1 MTFLSVL
8 TWISLA
14 AVGYV
19 YLGYPAVLSIL
30 ARFHSRPARQAAIF
44 PSVSLIIAAYNET
57 GVIGRKVANS
67 LALDY
72 PQDKLQ
78 IIVVADGSS
87 DDTAAVVQPYA
98 AQGVL
103 LLHNPE
109 RRGKSAALNRGAAV
123 ATGEILV
130 FSDANA
136 FYLPDALQK
145 LVRNFHDPAVG
156 GVSGRKTIRD
166 SEAAVNQSEGLYW
179 RYESFIKAK
188 ESQVGSTTGVVGE
201 MMAVRRDLFQPI
213 PEHIICDDA
222 YLAYSLLR
230 QGHRVLYEPEAISWE
245 TSAATTQ
252 GEMTRRRNINA
263 GRYQLLFQPR
273 LWPWNNPLAL
283 FQLISHKF
291 LRLLLPFFM
300 ASAFVA
306 NVLTIGIGRRQDGRS
321 RGGSIPRCG
330 SKQDR
335 HLGMPLSSYKA
346 KSPNPPIPAPRP
358 AALYLTLV
366 GQLLF
371 YGLALVGWLAE
382 RSGRRWKLPAVA
394 WYITSSNLASVNG
407 LWRYLNGRQTVLWA
421 KVERGRLPEE
431 ITADTRRG

>member
-1 MTFLSVL
+1 MTILTILTFL
-8 TWISLA
+8 SLA

-19 YLGYPAVLSIL
+19 YLGYPIVLALL
-30 ARFHSRPARQAAIF
+30 ARLRSRPVDRALIF
-44 PSVSLIIAAYNET
+44 PTISLIIAAYNEA

-67 LALDY
+67 LTLDY

-87 DDTAAVVQPYA
+87 DETAAVVQPYQ

-103 LLHNPE
+103 LLHNRE

-166 SEAAVNQSEGLYW
+166 SEAAVSQSEGLYW

-188 ESQVGSTTGVVGE
+188 ESQIGSTTGVVGE
-201 MMAVRRDLFQPI
+201 MMAVRHQLFQPI
-213 PEHIICDDA
+213 PEQIICDDA

-230 QGHRVLYEPEAISWE
+230 QGHRVVYEPEAISWE

-252 GEMTRRRNINA
+252 GEMTRRQNINA
-263 GRYQLLFQPR
+263 GRYQLFFRPR

-291 LRLLLPFFM
+291 MRLLLPFFM
-300 ASAFVA
+300 LSGLLGNLMV
-306 NVLTIGIGRRQDGRS
+306 VGRRREGRG
-321 RGGSIPRCG
+321 RNL
-330 SKQDR
+330 QNQ
-335 HLGMPLSSYKA
+335 
-346 KSPNPPIPAPRP
+346 SPNPPILAPRP

-371 YGLALVGWLAE
+371 YGLALVGWLGE
-382 RSGRRWKLPAVA
+382 RGGRRWKLPALA

-407 LWRYLNGRQTVLWA
+407 LRRYLAGRQTVLWT
-421 KVERGRLPEE
+421 KVERGRLPGE
-431 ITADTRRG
+431 ITLTP